1 MLGVTKMSDEALSNS
16 PDGGD
21 LQAFVERIE
30 RFDEAKRAI
39 AENVKEVYSE
49 AKGRGYDVKVLRK
62 LVALRR
68 VDERKR
74 QEENEILSLYLT
86 ALGMEPL

>member
-1 MLGVTKMSDEALSNS
+1 MSDEALSNS
-16 PDGGD
+16 PDGGH
-21 LQAFVERIE
+21 LRAFVERIE